1 MPCRYYFWS
10 LILTL
15 FSCATFL
22 HRGDFERGLA
32 CYKKGDFHK
41 AAEYFN
47 SHYTKHPES
56 DSVLYYLYSC
66 YQKLDQPERG
76 LKLLE
81 QLAEIGSKDEDVYL
95 NLFYYYRKNS
105 QYRNLFTLLVNVDP
119 VVNDILNEHFC
130 LTRRLFAEIISG
142 ASTKTVHSDPLVFAT
157 SHGYLTLLPDG
168 KFYEN
173 DTITKGNLIVLL
185 DHLVDPVYPKNFFQ
199 LRNVSNHSFLYL
211 PYMRLID
218 HSILNFDPDLD
229 PRRRAPISMAVQAIV
244 QLKKRGFI
252 E

>member
-1 MPCRYYFWS
+1 MSCRHYFWS

-15 FSCATFL
+15 FSCATL
-22 HRGDFERGLA
+22 SHRSDFERGLA
-32 CYKKGDFHK
+32 CYKKGNFYK

-47 SHYTKHPES
+47 SHYNKHPEF

-81 QLAEIGSKDEDVYL
+81 QLAKIGSKDEDVYL

-105 QYRNLFTLLVNVDP
+105 QYRNLFTFLTNVDSL
-119 VVNDILNEHFC
+119 VGDVLNEHFC

-142 ASTKTVHSDPLVFAT
+142 ATMKSIRSDPVDFAT
-157 SHGYLTLLPDG
+157 SHGYLSVLPDG

-173 DTITKGNLIVLL
+173 DTITKGNLIILL

-199 LRNVSNHSFLYL
+199 LRNTSNRSFLYL

-218 HSILNFDPDLD
+218 LGILNFDPDLD
-229 PRRRAPISMAVQAIV
+229 PRKRAPILMAVQAIV
-244 QLKKRGFI
+244 QLKKRGLI